1 MGSSER
7 DSGESEL
14 RESGCAPKNKT
25 TSRLTDGVTRKVMA
39 ISPFEDVPKFYVSL
53 KLIKLIVENL
63 DEN

>member
-1 MGSSER
+1 
-7 DSGESEL
+7 
-14 RESGCAPKNKT
+14 
-25 TSRLTDGVTRKVMA
+25 MA